1 MVVAHVAWAKPKK
14 LVASFYV
21 SETKLFRGVMV
32 FGLWFLLG
40 LHSRSLH
47 SRGRFFLW
55 VFFVGFLEARPKGFC
70 ARDEQTRDSRVQA
83 QEHADAGILSRMFC
97 I

>member
-32 FGLWFLLG
+32 FGLWVLLG

-47 SRGRFFLW
+47 SRRRVFCVGVLW
-55 VFFVGFLEARPKGFC
+55 VFKLPIITSF
-70 ARDEQTRDSRVQA
+70 SS
-83 QEHADAGILSRMFC
+83 ILG
-97 I
+97 